1 MAESDKQGFYI
12 YRLTFGNTITNPST
26 DIDQLSLEQGVRKE
40 FADENNVSYYLILQ
54 GVKVN
59 RKIYQPT
66 EIEAELMIMDKTT
79 NTSGTTGMKAPSF
92 KSVSALLLQRQV
104 TVDLLHVDSI
114 PDSTSTPEYKELYSI
129 AKNCYVYELNPLLK
143 HEVNGTKMYVKINI
157 FSMDKLMTLNKYS
170 KAYVARKLGSEI
182 LFPESLGFAYGKGDP
197 LVETSYEGQQLLQYQ
212 DNNKLYEFIQP
223 YLVQYNESFYD
234 FMVRTSNRCGEF
246 LYFENGKLTLGL
258 PKEIFKEDA
267 YEEPDKDP
275 KKPAKK
281 VPLKIKDYESVTMQS
296 ISVDPLDIKG
306 YARDSVKERAGDL
319 KPYTKDEQKEIQ
331 NSGRDFKDNRGED
344 TVLNQTVINA
354 MSNGFPLE
362 AFPPQMSSNS
372 EVATDEYIF
381 PLYKDKF
388 TSVPREMYYYGD
400 GNDIAM
406 FQAMKAGKTIFGNTI
421 DSYGGIAASLAI
433 GTIVDH
439 GIQAILS
446 KLQTNTVNKA
456 KNDAFIESLKNKPE
470 QYDGN
475 QAVQFSNLQAPNW
488 SMLDYYNEV
497 YKYQVAQQRQII
509 CINMGTNFVDVKL
522 GQKIIVDG
530 LSDNY
535 VVIQIQQI
543 SEEAWSR
550 DYEKYDTRSSDK
562 YTGKRSLKIYA
573 IPSFKRENVEYFIPP
588 AQPVPMIRKV
598 GPQTAFVTANEDPK
612 FQGRVRIAYPWQSE
626 GSGLKMQVAVAE
638 QKLKAIE
645 ADLTKVR
652 AEKNEALD
660 LMTAMKNDVD
670 DLKKYV
676 KATDEK
682 REQML
687 SKRTGESATLKADL
701 EELEA
706 KRTKQKTELDNL
718 EMAEPQDDAKIAQ
731 QKFLL
736 EQTEKQIKEKQ
747 AKKDHA
753 DQMAADLKAAAAEH
767 DRKNGKDPYYKEV
780 EQDNTIIYKYKS
792 AYNNQRKK
800 YNEKVIN
807 FKRVKKEKEMATDVK
822 NQKTKAFQQ
831 KIDEMSTPWIRV
843 ATPMATP
850 GGGSFYRPRI
860 GDEVL
865 VNYDCDN
872 VERPYVVGSLFSKNV
887 LTPDERYYRK
897 QSPEIQWKNVSMA
910 ISSPNGHHISF
921 TDPPGGGS
929 FISNLISPGLGF
941 YGAMVGFNDIAKGGK
956 DLAGGIHIGDR
967 YGLYEIQ
974 MQSHKRAID
983 IKSPF
988 GTVNINAFT
997 GITISAPNGDV
1008 TIKGKNITLEAGNK
1022 VTINSGTNLPQPGCG
1037 EQPKT
1042 STKVADI
1049 TKLIIEGVGNAVT
1062 GQFASS
1068 IVDLSTIRHIIE
1080 VFVRPVDGTTLI
1092 KSRKFLRLEA
1102 GLGNATIKRNNYK
1115 ESTETSQEKEQ
1126 EFYKALCVRVKFL
1139 NDQLSLFLDNYE
1151 SIYSNFY
1158 ACRNKYRTIMK
1169 RLFEDDKHDQIP
1181 NFATKAKEK
1190 VASRD
1195 TSFDFQMADYNS
1207 MLKDHVRPIFF
1218 YNGNRYNS
1226 DEEKFEV
1233 VKPAIMDYYRAAY
1246 DIQYHC
1252 TPEHFKGYLVY
1263 DEGGD
1268 YDWLTQAMKKT
1279 AEGGW
1284 ISEQVNNWQNVF
1296 DDEMAESD
1304 DLNCSNDPYGVSKKN
1319 FFRRSFLL
1327 LYLKNVY
1334 DSPEN
1339 KVEQLAKGE
1348 GFFAKLTNA
1357 INVIKEAN
1365 TNYKY
1370 IYIGY
1375 KEADVTNPDNV
1386 DLNVDYWWKRQVKV
1400 IDRWNQNSWLRAIWD
1415 STAKNLIGA
1424 AYDNTIGMFKKET
1437 DRQVWNSDLN
1447 GQILFS
1453 DKEDSTLSFEGEGLH
1468 KETDANQGNIAHL
1481 KWILRDM

>member
-1 MAESDKQGFYI
+1 MANEVIKNAILI
-12 YRLTFGNTITNPST
+12 YRLTFGNTITNPSKELT
-26 DIDQLSLEQGVRKE
+26 ELVLEQGSRKE
-40 FADENNVSYYLILQ
+40 FKDDNHEYYLTFRGL
-54 GVKVN
+54 KVN
-59 RKIYQPT
+59 RKIYQPV
-66 EIEAELMIMDKTT
+66 EIEAEIDFMQKTVDS
-79 NTSGTTGMKAPSF
+79 SGNNVNVAPSF
-92 KSVSALLLQRQV
+92 SDVTGFLLHRQV
-104 TVDLLHVDSI
+104 KLEILQVDRL
-114 PDSTSTPEYKELYSI
+114 PDTTTITDYLNQFTI
-129 AKNCYVYELNPLLK
+129 ADNCYVYELNPQLK
-143 HEVNGTKMYVKINI
+143 QDVSGSKMYVKLDI

-170 KAYVARKLGSEI
+170 KAYVARKLGAGI
-182 LFPESLGFAYGKGDP
+182 LFPESLGFAYVEGDP
-197 LVETSYEGQQLLQYQ
+197 LVQTSYDGQQLLQYKEN
-212 DNNKLYEFIQP
+212 DSMYEFIQP

-296 ISVDPLDIKG
+296 ISSDPLDIKA
-306 YARDSVKERAGDL
+306 YARDSVKEKAGDL
-319 KPYTKDEQKEIQ
+319 KPYTKSELKDIKDS
-331 NSGRDFKDNRGED
+331 SGKDFKDNRGEK
-344 TVLNQTVINA
+344 TMLNQTVINA
-354 MSNGFPLE
+354 MSTGFPLE
-362 AFPPQMSSNS
+362 VFPQQISSNS
-372 EVATDEYIF
+372 EMATDEYIF

-388 TSVPREMYYYGD
+388 SSVPREMFYYGE

-406 FQAMKAGKTIFGNTI
+406 FQAMKAGKTLFNNTI
-421 DSYGGIAASLAI
+421 DSYGGIAASLAVA
-433 GTIVDH
+433 TIVDH
-439 GIQAILS
+439 GVQSFLSFNQAR
-446 KLQTNTVNKA
+446 NVNKE
-456 KNDAFIESLKNKPE
+456 KNNVFIEPLKDKPE

-522 GQKIIVDG
+522 GQKINVDG

-535 VVIQIQQI
+535 VVIQIHQI

-550 DYEKYDTRSSDK
+550 DYEKYDTQSSDK
-562 YTGKRSLKIYA
+562 YTGKRSMKIYA
-573 IPSFKRENVEYFIPP
+573 IPSFTKENAEYFIPP

-645 ADLTKVR
+645 DDLTKVK
-652 AEKNEALD
+652 AEKDEALK
-660 LMTAMKNDVD
+660 LMTAMNTDVE

-676 KATDEK
+676 KAKDEE
-682 REQML
+682 REKML
-687 SKRTGESATLKADL
+687 NSQTGESATLKADL
-701 EELEA
+701 DQLET
-706 KRTKQKTELDNL
+706 KRTEQKTELDNL
-718 EMAEPQDDAKIAQ
+718 ELADPKDDSKIEQ
-731 QKFLL
+731 QKILL
-736 EQTEKQIKEKQ
+736 EQTEKEIKQKQ

-753 DQMAADLKAAAAEH
+753 DQMAIDLKAAAAEH
-767 DRKNGKDPYYKEV
+767 DRKTGRNSNADKDPNYKDV
-780 EQDNTIIYKYKS
+780 EKDNTVISKYKS
-792 AYNNQRKK
+792 AYNIQRQK
-800 YNEKVIN
+800 YREVS
-807 FKRVKKEKEMATDVK
+807 VKCDRTEKEKEMATDVK
-822 NQKTKAFQQ
+822 NQKTKALQQ

-872 VERPYVVGSLFSKNV
+872 VERPYVVGSFFSKNT

-897 QSPEIQWKNVSMA
+897 QSPEMQWKNVSMA

-921 TDPPGGGS
+921 TDPPGGGG

-1008 TIKGKNITLEAGNK
+1008 TIKGKNIKLEAGNK

-1037 EQPKT
+1037 DAPCG
-1042 STKVADI
+1042 STKAADI
-1049 TKLIIEGVGNAVT
+1049 TKLIIDGVGNAVT
-1062 GQFASS
+1062 EQFANS

-1115 ESTETSQEKEQ
+1115 EGTETSQENEQ
-1126 EFYKALCVRVKFL
+1126 EFYKALILRVKHI
-1139 NDQLSLFLDNYE
+1139 NDEMLEFFDDYNAKKHDY
-1151 SIYSNFY
+1151 FV
-1158 ACRNKYRTIMK
+1158 K
-1169 RLFEDDKHDQIP
+1169 RLVYELNMMTILKTDAERPDINKMGKEDANNNTVRDIDIDTFTGKIRDSFKLNGTTYDKTEQ
-1181 NFATKAKEK
+1181 E
-1190 VASRD
+1190 R
-1195 TSFDFQMADYNS
+1195 FDAFKS
-1207 MLKDHVRPIFF
+1207 I
-1218 YNGNRYNS
+1218 
-1226 DEEKFEV
+1226 V
-1233 VKPAIMDYYRAAY
+1233 VDYYEAARDLY
-1246 DIQYHC
+1246 WTASSAGLEEYFGVVQ
-1252 TPEHFKGYLVY
+1252 
-1263 DEGGD
+1263 GD
-1268 YDWLTQAMKKT
+1268 YAWLDEAAKKT
-1279 AEGGW
+1279 AKEGW
-1284 ISEQVNNWQNVF
+1284 FANYLSDWQNK
-1296 DDEMAESD
+1296 SD
-1304 DLNCSNDPYGVSKKN
+1304 DLFKSDMLKMDEDDLLKVSNQK
-1319 FFRRSFLL
+1319 FLRRSFLL
-1327 LYLKNVY
+1327 LYLKKVY
-1334 DSPEN
+1334 DSPQN
-1339 KVEQLAKGE
+1339 KMDNPKWYQ
-1348 GFFAKLTNA
+1348 KLPKNDY
-1357 INVIKEAN
+1357 N
-1365 TNYKY
+1365 Y

-1375 KEADVTNPDNV
+1375 KESDVTNREAL
-1386 DLNVDYWWKRQVKV
+1386 DLSVDYWWKRQIKV
-1400 IDRWNQNSWLRAIWD
+1400 IDRWNQNSWLRSIWD
-1415 STAKNLIGA
+1415 STVQKFVLA
-1424 AYDNTIGMFKKET
+1424 AIDNTVGLWKKET
-1437 DRQVWNSDLN
+1437 DRQVWSSDLN

-1453 DKEDSTLSFEGEGLH
+1453 DREDSTLSFEGEGLH

>member
-258 PKEIFKEDA
+258 PDENFKDKA
-267 YEEPDKDP
+267 YENG
-275 KKPAKK
+275 
-281 VPLKIKDYESVTMQS
+281 PLIIENYDSVTMQS

-497 YKYQVAQQRQII
+497 YKYQIAQQRQII

-941 YGAMVGFNDIAKGGK
+941 YGSMVGFNDIAKGGK

-1049 TKLIIEGVGNAVT
+1049 TKLIIDGVGNAVT
-1062 GQFASS
+1062 SQFASS

-1115 ESTETSQEKEQ
+1115 ESAETSQEKEQ